1 MNISEAAVKFE
12 VTEQTVKEWCKKKYI
27 RGVSQDPD
35 TGEYIIPVS
44 AKRPYTVNGSPKGDS
59 IYTSIVKAV
68 IEGKDVCAEL
78 YKMDP
83 AEFDKYIEQLKA
95 VGVIDT
101 YISADTG
108 IEYYCQ
114 TLESAAFSKLTKN
127 KVRKYL
133 TELMKVGI
141 QAGVQASM
149 NVNYGVNIP

>member
-1 MNISEAAVKFE
+1 MTISEAAIEFE
-12 VTEQTVKEWCKKKYI
+12 VTEQTVKGWCKKKYI

-35 TGEYIIPVS
+35 TGDYIIPAS
-44 AKRPYTVNGSPKGDS
+44 AKKPYTVNGSPKGDG

-68 IEGKDVCAEL
+68 IDGQDVCAEL

-83 AEFDKYIEQLKA
+83 AEFDKYIDQLKE

-114 TLESAAFSKLTKN
+114 TLKSEEFSKFTKN
-127 KVRKYL
+127 KVRKFL
-133 TELMKVGI
+133 LEFA
-141 QAGVQASM
+141 QAGI
-149 NVNYGVNIP
+149 NVNFGVNVVQ